1 VRVRVEEL
9 SATKRKLRV
18 QIPPS
23 TVKETVD
30 EVYRDLRRRVKLKG
44 FRPGKVPI
52 EVLKRLYREQ
62 AHREA
67 ISQLIEK
74 TYPEAISRK
83 SLEPV
88 SAPQIEPGDFSPE
101 KSFTYTALL
110 EVKPPVDLKRYK
122 GLEVK
127 VGKKGRVTDKEVRE
141 EIERLRNL
149 YGRLKTAEG
158 RKRVKKGDWVL
169 LDFEGFLDGRPIK
182 DSRAENYLLEV
193 GSGTM
198 VPGFEEALIG
208 MEVGKEG
215 EFRVTFPQDHPRRDL
230 AGREVLFRA
239 KVKEIREKILPE
251 LDDEFAK
258 DLGVTDVKALRKKV
272 REELERRKEEDY
284 RRRVREALLDEL
296 ISSNPMEVP
305 SSLLQ
310 GRAQAIYERWKREEG
325 GDTDE
330 RAWEACMKAAER
342 DIKTAFLLEEI
353 ARREGIEVKEEEV
366 EERLKE
372 ISKRTGRDLRLLRN
386 DDRVVDGVRTELLN
400 SKVVDLLMEEAH
412 IS

>member
-9 SATKRKLRV
+9 SATKRKLKV

-23 TVKETVD
+23 TVKEAVD

-169 LDFEGFLDGRPIK
+169 LELRGL
-182 DSRAENYLLEV
+182 
-193 GSGTM
+193 
-198 VPGFEEALIG
+198 
-208 MEVGKEG
+208 
-215 EFRVTFPQDHPRRDL
+215 PRWQADKGL
-230 AGREVLFRA
+230 TGRE
-239 KVKEIREKILPE
+239 LP
-251 LDDEFAK
+251 
-258 DLGVTDVKALRKKV
+258 
-272 REELERRKEEDY
+272 
-284 RRRVREALLDEL
+284 
-296 ISSNPMEVP
+296 P
-305 SSLLQ
+305 
-310 GRAQAIYERWKREEG
+310 
-325 GDTDE
+325 
-330 RAWEACMKAAER
+330 
-342 DIKTAFLLEEI
+342 
-353 ARREGIEVKEEEV
+353 
-366 EERLKE
+366 
-372 ISKRTGRDLRLLRN
+372 
-386 DDRVVDGVRTELLN
+386 
-400 SKVVDLLMEEAH
+400 
-412 IS
+412 

>member
-1 VRVRVEEL
+1 
-9 SATKRKLRV
+9 
-18 QIPPS
+18 
-23 TVKETVD
+23 
-30 EVYRDLRRRVKLKG
+30 
-44 FRPGKVPI
+44 
-52 EVLKRLYREQ
+52 
-62 AHREA
+62 
-67 ISQLIEK
+67 
-74 TYPEAISRK
+74 
-83 SLEPV
+83 
-88 SAPQIEPGDFSPE
+88 
-101 KSFTYTALL
+101 
-110 EVKPPVDLKRYK
+110 
-122 GLEVK
+122 
-127 VGKKGRVTDKEVRE
+127 
-141 EIERLRNL
+141 
-149 YGRLKTAEG
+149 
-158 RKRVKKGDWVL
+158 
-169 LDFEGFLDGRPIK
+169 
-182 DSRAENYLLEV
+182 
-193 GSGTM
+193 
-198 VPGFEEALIG
+198 
-208 MEVGKEG
+208 
-215 EFRVTFPQDHPRRDL
+215 VTFPQDHPRRDL

-239 KVKEIREKILPE
+239 EVKEIREKILPE

-258 DLGVTDVKALRKKV
+258 DLGAADVGELRKRV

-330 RAWEACMKAAER
+330 RVWEACVKAAER

>member
-1 VRVRVEEL
+1 
-9 SATKRKLRV
+9 
-18 QIPPS
+18 
-23 TVKETVD
+23 
-30 EVYRDLRRRVKLKG
+30 
-44 FRPGKVPI
+44 
-52 EVLKRLYREQ
+52 
-62 AHREA
+62 
-67 ISQLIEK
+67 
-74 TYPEAISRK
+74 
-83 SLEPV
+83 
-88 SAPQIEPGDFSPE
+88 
-101 KSFTYTALL
+101 
-110 EVKPPVDLKRYK
+110 
-122 GLEVK
+122 
-127 VGKKGRVTDKEVRE
+127 
-141 EIERLRNL
+141 
-149 YGRLKTAEG
+149 
-158 RKRVKKGDWVL
+158 
-169 LDFEGFLDGRPIK
+169 
-182 DSRAENYLLEV
+182 
-193 GSGTM
+193 M

-400 SKVVDLLMEEAH
+400 SKVVYLLMEEAH

>member
-1 VRVRVEEL
+1 MRVRVEEL
-9 SATKRKLRV
+9 SATKRRLRV

-23 TVKETVD
+23 TVRETVD
-30 EVYRDLRRRVKLKG
+30 EVYRELRRRVKLKG

-52 EVLKRLYREQ
+52 EVLKSLYRDQ

-110 EVKPPVDLKRYK
+110 EVRPPVELKKYK
-122 GLEVK
+122 GLEIK
-127 VGKKGRVTDKEVRE
+127 VGKKGRVTDKEIRE
-141 EIERLRNL
+141 ELERLRNL
-149 YGRLKTAEG
+149 YGRLKIAEG

-169 LDFEGFLDGRPIK
+169 LDFEGFLEDRPIK
-182 DSRAENYLLEV
+182 DSRTENYLLEV

-215 EFRVTFPQDHPRRDL
+215 EFKVTFPQDHPRRDL
-230 AGREVLFRA
+230 AGKEVLFRA

-258 DLGVTDVKALRKKV
+258 DLGAADVGELRKRV

-284 RRRVREALLDEL
+284 WRRMREAILDEL
-296 ISSNPMEVP
+296 IASNPVEVP

-310 GRAQAIYERWKREEG
+310 DRAQAIYERWRREGG

-330 RAWEACMKAAER
+330 RVWEACVKAAER
-342 DIKTAFLLEEI
+342 DMKAAFLLEEI

-372 ISKRTGRDLRLLRN
+372 ISKQMGRELRLLRN
-386 DDRVVDGVRTELLN
+386 DEKVVDGVRTELLN
-400 SKVVDLLMEEAH
+400 RKVVDLLIKEANV
-412 IS
+412 S